1 MRLVEAKQI
10 REDVVRAKLKEM
22 FPNATEAQ
30 LDEAV
35 PQAIAKGLGAG
46 AKALQKAG
54 AVAGKAAVKGAK
66 VAGKAAV
73 AGAKKAAP
81 VVKKAAQQAGQAVAK
96 GAKQAGAAVQKGA
109 KAVGKE
115 VGAGYKAVKGVAK
128 KGIDTANKGLDAVAQ
143 DIDKATQQRAAMGS
157 RLAGGKNAAQFAR
170 GANMLTKGKGITA
183 QMAQELGPHV
193 GNLQLVLADPML
205 RGQFMNLVKKA
216 KKGRA

>member
-1 MRLVEAKQI
+1 MKLVEAKQL
-10 REDVVRAKLKEM
+10 REDAVRARLKEM
-22 FPNATEAQ
+22 FPDATEAQ

-46 AKALQKAG
+46 AQVLKKAG
-54 AVAGKAAVKGAK
+54 VAAAKGAK
-66 VAGKAAV
+66 KV
-73 AGAKKAAP
+73 
-81 VVKKAAQQAGQAVAK
+81 GQAVAK

-143 DIDKATQQRAAMGS
+143 DIDKATQQKAAMGS

-170 GANMLTKGKGITA
+170 GASMLTKGKGITA

-205 RGQFMNLVKKA
+205 RNQFMMLVKKA
-216 KKGRA
+216 KKGQA